1 VVVKRRTVVAV
12 EGLEGTDLAIRRG
25 GELGRGGVVV
35 VKVSK
40 PGQDL
45 RFDVPAVGMTTIDV
59 MREVG
64 ARVLAL
70 EAGRTIMIDRE
81 EVVRAADAAGIA
93 IVAVE

>member
-1 VVVKRRTVVAV
+1 V
-12 EGLEGTDLAIRRG
+12 I
-25 GELGRGGVVV
+25 V

-45 RFDVPAVGMTTIDV
+45 RFDVPAVGMTTIEV
-59 MREVG
+59 MRDVG

-93 IVAVE
+93 IVAVAAE

>member
-1 VVVKRRTVVAV
+1 
-12 EGLEGTDLAIRRG
+12 
-25 GELGRGGVVV
+25 

-64 ARVLAL
+64 AKVLAL
-70 EAGRTIMIDRE
+70 EAGRTIMIDRA
-81 EVVRAADAAGIA
+81 EVIRAADAAGIA
-93 IVAVE
+93 IVAVV